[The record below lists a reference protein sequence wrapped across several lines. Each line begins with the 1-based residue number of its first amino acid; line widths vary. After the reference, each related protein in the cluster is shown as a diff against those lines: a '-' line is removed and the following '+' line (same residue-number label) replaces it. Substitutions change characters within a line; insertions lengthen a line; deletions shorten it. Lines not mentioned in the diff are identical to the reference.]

1 MKHKVRHI
9 HFVGIGGVGMS
20 GIAEVLLTLGYTVSG
35 SDLAASATTERLA
48 AAGAQIHVGHAEG
61 HVHGA
66 NVVVTSTAVQADNP
80 EVMAARAAGIPIVP
94 RAQML
99 AELMRF
105 KQAIAIGGTHG
116 KTTTTSLVT
125 SVLADVPLCERQLAS
140 PSLSAISRSAVSA
153 SGTRR
158 KASAS
163 DMAHCARPC
172 STTSAWRRR
181 SASPAVSSP
190 SARA

>member
-80 EVMAARAAGIPIVP
+80 EVVAARAAVTVRVPELLAAAGPAPRSRGRRPIPGA
-94 RAQML
+94 R
-99 AELMRF
+99 
-105 KQAIAIGGTHG
+105 TH
-116 KTTTTSLVT
+116 
-125 SVLADVPLCERQLAS
+125 E
-140 PSLSAISRSAVSA
+140 
-153 SGTRR
+153 
-158 KASAS
+158 
-163 DMAHCARPC
+163 
-172 STTSAWRRR
+172 
-181 SASPAVSSP
+181 
-190 SARA
+190 